1 MRGTRQTLLSVWCR
15 EGSKGELAA
24 QEAGGRVEL
33 QLQHVD
39 LLARVEVF
47 GVYRF
52 SISARSVTID
62 PTRAVASS
70 STRIAEPRRISST
83 W

>member
-1 MRGTRQTLLSVWCR
+1 MLDDRAVICAVGGSVRGTRQTLLSVWCR

-39 LLARVEVF
+39 LLAQ
-47 GVYRF
+47 
-52 SISARSVTID
+52 ISYFQIRKK
-62 PTRAVASS
+62 
-70 STRIAEPRRISST
+70 
-83 W
+83 